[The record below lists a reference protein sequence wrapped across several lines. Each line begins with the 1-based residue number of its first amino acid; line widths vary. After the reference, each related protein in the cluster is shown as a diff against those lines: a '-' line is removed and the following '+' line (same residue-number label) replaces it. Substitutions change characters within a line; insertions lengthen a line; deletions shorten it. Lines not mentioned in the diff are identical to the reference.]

1 MNKLLRRIGATVIG
15 LVFIAVPVLTTV
27 AFFNFKGWPGLIISL
42 LLVVGD
48 ICELFVITAIVY
60 ERSE

>member
-27 AFFNFKGWPGLIISL
+27 AFFNFNEWPGLIISL
-42 LLVVGD
+42 LIVGD